1 MDRVMRIKTK
11 FILLTGIPILGVL
24 IYVGL
29 TWLALNRVSGDTAFI
44 IKTLVLPLAEE
55 DVTQANEFQT
65 SIRLALQADAAFSQA
80 RVAEMRA
87 MSAVNADELR
97 RADAE
102 HQRLLEASKR
112 LMLEANNHF
121 DAKSQEKYQ
130 DFYQSYIQW
139 EAQSKRVVKYLYD
152 AKQRAEARSVSDGI
166 ATDLF
171 NTLRAG
177 LDELIAMQLKRVE
190 AANASIKSRVGR
202 TDTESG
208 KVVSTMRWLLVVFSV
223 IGGVI
228 AIILLLLGLGIST
241 SIIRPIRNVIV
252 KLNETAQVTAQAS
265 SEASE
270 SSQSLA
276 EGASQQAASLQ
287 ETSSAL
293 EEMAGM
299 TRANAEH
306 AQQADK
312 LAADAMQLA
321 SNITGAMDKMRSAIN
336 EIKASSDQ
344 TAKIIKTIDEIAFQ
358 TNLLAL
364 NAAVEAARAG
374 EAGRGFAV
382 VAEEV
387 RNLAQRSAAAA
398 RDTSNLIA
406 ESQGKAVSG
415 VAATEE
421 VGRVLTQV
429 NDTIEKVGVLV
440 SQVNAASRE
449 QSQGVEQIN
458 SSVSQID
465 QVTQRVAAHAQNT
478 AQASLQ
484 LTTQAQ
490 DLLQAVALLS
500 AMIGS
505 REMEEAA
512 AEAKAE
518 SLPAPEGNGGEEPVA
533 ALEEPLPQAAPSAP
547 APTSMTAPAKPP
559 ATSPTPGQR
568 LRDKLLQEQ
577 ATQQRP
583 PATGIQ
589 FRDITDRDRPR

>member
-1 MDRVMRIKTK
+1 V
-11 FILLTGIPILGVL
+11 PIAGVL

-29 TWLALNRVSGDTAFI
+29 TWLALNRVTGDTAFI
-44 IKTLVLPLAEE
+44 IRTLVLPLAEE
-55 DVTQANEFQT
+55 DVSQANEFQT

-80 RVAEMRA
+80 RIAEMRA
-87 MSAVNADELR
+87 LSAANLDELKKI
-97 RADAE
+97 DAE
-102 HQRLLEASKR
+102 HQRLLDASKR

-130 DFYQSYIQW
+130 DFYQSYIGW
-139 EAQSKRVVKYLYD
+139 EAQSRRVVRYMYD
-152 AKQRAEARSVSDGI
+152 PKTRAQARTVSDNE
-166 ATDLF
+166 ATTQF
-171 NTLRAG
+171 NLLRSG
-177 LDELIAMQLKRVE
+177 LDELVAMQAKRVE
-190 AANASIKSRVGR
+190 AATASIKSRVGR

-228 AIILLLLGLGIST
+228 AAILLVLGLGISS
-241 SIIRPIRNVIV
+241 SIIRPIRDVIG
-252 KLNETAQVTAQAS
+252 KLRETATVTAQAS
-265 SEASE
+265 GMASE
-270 SSQSLA
+270 NSQSLA
-276 EGASQQAASLQ
+276 EGAAQQAAALQ

-312 LAADAMQLA
+312 LAADAMALA
-321 SNITGAMDKMRSAIN
+321 AHITDAMNHMRTAIS
-336 EIKASSDQ
+336 EIKSSSDQ
-344 TAKIIKTIDEIAFQ
+344 TAKIVKTIDEIAFQ

-398 RDTSNLIA
+398 RDTSTLI
-406 ESQGKAVSG
+406 EQSQGKAVSG
-415 VAATEE
+415 VQATEE
-421 VGRVLTQV
+421 VGRILTQV

-458 SSVSQID
+458 SSVTQID
-465 QVTQRVAAHAQNT
+465 QVTQRVAANAQST
-478 AQASLQ
+478 ANASLQ

-490 DLLQAVALLS
+490 ELLDAVALLS
-500 AMIGS
+500 GMIGS
-505 REMEEAA
+505 REDGAPKLEDGEAT
-512 AEAKAE
+512 EALPGGNGNGSSHEADE
-518 SLPAPEGNGGEEPVA
+518 RILPAPEP
-533 ALEEPLPQAAPSAP
+533 APEAPRRP
-547 APTSMTAPAKPP
+547 APTRTD
-559 ATSPTPGQR
+559 SPRTGQR

-577 ATQQRP
+577 AVQQRP
-583 PATGIQ
+583 PEPGIQ
-589 FRDITDRDRPR
+589 FHDITDGERRPR